1 MNWRSCYS
9 TIAILL
15 AAVVGWAF
23 FQFWYPYHFFYQ
35 EQNQIFL
42 WSWDYVEGYFER
54 PGGLARLVGDFLTQ
68 FYYYL
73 FAGAAIL
80 AACLLAVGGL
90 VYRIIRNI
98 WNIRNIQKDRDI
110 QNARDIRA
118 SRAIATAGAIAA
130 MGFVAACH
138 FSVSYRLSSTIA
150 IIGWLGMI
158 VITGT
163 VLLIRCP
170 GGRIRRTVPVIILA
184 CLLLPTA
191 WLLFGKPDIKT
202 LKGPDMILEKNF
214 AVDNEYYF
222 GNYDRV
228 VDIVRSSDGWNNQML
243 FFYNL
248 VMAQRGELADHLLD
262 FTPNYLGTFEKIGP
276 ETPRLT
282 IINQNEL
289 YWLLGDMTFTE
300 RAAMMTN
307 VFAPDNRNV
316 RMMRRL
322 AECNLVSGDSLAAE
336 KYLRILD
343 KTLVYRPWAQ
353 RLRQHGREIYAQKMR
368 LVNRRDTITITDNA
382 HFLMMQLLDA
392 HPDNQP
398 ALDYILCST
407 LLLKDIENFKRDY
420 DRYCLSD
427 SPGSPVN
434 GGSSAVPAPPGTDS
448 PGPDRDVLLH
458 RIHTTK
464 LYQEALCI
472 WLAGSDAPQE
482 LWQRYIHREDVM
494 KQFVEYNRE
503 RGNPRFRGTYW
514 YYFDTFKGKVISE

>member
-1 MNWRSCYS
+1 M
-9 TIAILL
+9 
-15 AAVVGWAF
+15 
-23 FQFWYPYHFFYQ
+23 
-35 EQNQIFL
+35 
-42 WSWDYVEGYFER
+42 
-54 PGGLARLVGDFLTQ
+54 
-68 FYYYL
+68 
-73 FAGAAIL
+73 
-80 AACLLAVGGL
+80 
-90 VYRIIRNI
+90 
-98 WNIRNIQKDRDI
+98 
-110 QNARDIRA
+110 
-118 SRAIATAGAIAA
+118 
-130 MGFVAACH
+130 
-138 FSVSYRLSSTIA
+138 
-150 IIGWLGMI
+150 
-158 VITGT
+158 
-163 VLLIRCP
+163 
-170 GGRIRRTVPVIILA
+170 IILA
-184 CLLLPTA
+184 CLLLPTV

-420 DRYCLSD
+420 DRYCLGD
-427 SPGSPVN
+427 S
-434 GGSSAVPAPPGTDS
+434 
-448 PGPDRDVLLH
+448 PDRDRDALLH

-472 WLAGSDAPQE
+472 WLAGSQAPQE
-482 LWQRYIHREDVM
+482 EWQRYIHREDVM

-514 YYFDTFKGKVISE
+514 YYFDKEKAPEI